1 MNFEAG
7 SSCGKE
13 LFCYF
18 HVGGKFVT
26 NGEGE
31 VRYNGGGVRL
41 RSIKDGLTLD
51 ELRLMISEWIGGDG
65 RNYDIKYTV
74 AFDEKT
80 LIDLHDNA
88 EMYNLFQYN
97 GNSGHVYVAEK
108 RQVGPQPRD
117 NVEITERFMGMSQQ
131 TELDASPISLCC
143 DYGWLSEENAREC
156 DNDEISGPP
165 NVDKSIGAEDT
176 DGSEMVHAEWR
187 GLLTGVGQR
196 FPSADVFRVS
206 VYKFALANKFVAK
219 YMRNS
224 KEFMSIRCKVEGCPW
239 KLCANHVGKSCDVL
253 RVTTFIN
260 RHVHS
265 AQDSLDVMHS
275 GRASLNSSIIID
287 EMRDHADKRTSEI
300 RKRLKREYGIDLTY
314 KQAYR
319 AREKSLED
327 IYGRPEQSY
336 MLIPWLCE
344 RIKETD
350 EKSVAEWTAIGN
362 RFERVF
368 IAYGA
373 CIEGFLGGA
382 RHIMYVDGT
391 HLSGPYKGTML
402 SASAY
407 DADNELLPFAIAI
420 VKGETL
426 DDWTWFFYMIKKI
439 LGSVEVTIVSDRHNA
454 IIGGVASIFGGQRHA
469 FCYRHIKENFSSEVM
484 KMNKG
489 QTRTNGRSKED
500 ALYLLDKIAYA
511 RTDEKFEAAMDDMR
525 SFSPRLFDWLIHH
538 GDVDR
543 WAKSRFPYKRWDN
556 ITTNI
561 AESFNAWMV
570 NERKHTVPQLIYE
583 HRDKVARKLHA
594 SYVGMTKWKNCV
606 GPNIES
612 KVLDMV
618 AGSDHMYAENYG
630 GGRVKVTTSRGDHRV
645 DLGLHQCSCRS
656 WQMTGIPCSHACAAI
671 KIVHGQ
677 CL

>member
-1 MNFEAG
+1 MREATTERRKR
-7 SSCGKE
+7 GK
-13 LFCYF
+13 
-18 HVGGKFVT
+18 
-26 NGEGE
+26 

-41 RSIKDGLTLD
+41 RSIKDGLRLD

-97 GNSGHVYVAEK
+97 GNSGHV
-108 RQVGPQPRD
+108 
-117 NVEITERFMGMSQQ
+117 
-131 TELDASPISLCC
+131 
-143 DYGWLSEENAREC
+143 EENAREC
-156 DNDEISGPP
+156 DNDKISGPP

-196 FPSADVFRVS
+196 FPSADIFRVS

-224 KEFMSIRCKVEGCPW
+224 KEFMSMRCKVEDCPW
-239 KLCANHVGKSCDVL
+239 KLCANQVGKSCDVL
-253 RVTTFIN
+253 RVTKFIN

-265 AQDSLDVMHS
+265 AQDSLDVMHN
-275 GRASLNSSIIID
+275 GR
-287 EMRDHADKRTSEI
+287 
-300 RKRLKREYGIDLTY
+300 
-314 KQAYR
+314 AYR

-336 MLIPWLCE
+336 MLISWVCE
-344 RIKETD
+344 RIKETY

-362 RFERVF
+362 WFERVF

-373 CIEGFLGGA
+373 CIEGLLGGV

-391 HLSGPYKGTML
+391 HLSRPYKGTML

-420 VKGETL
+420 VKGEIL

-439 LGSVEVTIVSDRHNA
+439 LGSVEVTIVSNRHNA

-525 SFSPRLFDWLIHH
+525 SFF
-538 GDVDR
+538 
-543 WAKSRFPYKRWDN
+543 
-556 ITTNI
+556 
-561 AESFNAWMV
+561 
-570 NERKHTVPQLIYE
+570 
-583 HRDKVARKLHA
+583 
-594 SYVGMTKWKNCV
+594 
-606 GPNIES
+606 S
-612 KVLDMV
+612 K
-618 AGSDHMYAENYG
+618 
-630 GGRVKVTTSRGDHRV
+630 
-645 DLGLHQCSCRS
+645 
-656 WQMTGIPCSHACAAI
+656 AI
-671 KIVHGQ
+671 
-677 CL
+677 

>member
-1 MNFEAG
+1 MEARLVFSDYIVRLCLLSLSFMRRLIFLFPLDG
-7 SSCGKE
+7 NVVDVGMVLRWRGWRSMETAWVMKINEFRSWVILWEGAVLLFSCGGE
-13 LFCYF
+13 
-18 HVGGKFVT
+18 FVT

-97 GNSGHVYVAEK
+97 GNSGHVYVTEK
-108 RQVGPQPRD
+108 RQ
-117 NVEITERFMGMSQQ
+117 
-131 TELDASPISLCC
+131 
-143 DYGWLSEENAREC
+143 LSEENAREC

-287 EMRDHADKRTSEI
+287 EMRDHADKRTSKI

-336 MLIPWLCE
+336 MLIPWVCE

-426 DDWTWFFYMIKKI
+426 DDWTFFLYDKKNPGFC
-439 LGSVEVTIVSDRHNA
+439 GSNDCIRST
-454 IIGGVASIFGGQRHA
+454 Q
-469 FCYRHIKENFSSEVM
+469 CYHR
-484 KMNKG
+484 
-489 QTRTNGRSKED
+489 RSGINLWGSKTC
-500 ALYLLDKIAYA
+500 LL
-511 RTDEKFEAAMDDMR
+511 
-525 SFSPRLFDWLIHH
+525 L
-538 GDVDR
+538 
-543 WAKSRFPYKRWDN
+543 
-556 ITTNI
+556 
-561 AESFNAWMV
+561 
-570 NERKHTVPQLIYE
+570 
-583 HRDKVARKLHA
+583 
-594 SYVGMTKWKNCV
+594 
-606 GPNIES
+606 
-612 KVLDMV
+612 
-618 AGSDHMYAENYG
+618 
-630 GGRVKVTTSRGDHRV
+630 
-645 DLGLHQCSCRS
+645 
-656 WQMTGIPCSHACAAI
+656 
-671 KIVHGQ
+671 
-677 CL
+677 